1 MTTGGRSGPVPGSAS
16 SRAAAARAVVELA
29 RPLNGAIAAV
39 AVLVGAFVARRPT
52 SVEPAVLGALAA
64 FAAVA
69 SANAANDIV
78 DREID
83 RVNRPGRPIP
93 SGRIGLGT
101 AKSAALLWQ
110 AAALVLS
117 ALVGGEAFALVA
129 SWAVVTTLYSAYV
142 KGVPVAGTVL
152 AAFVG
157 ASPFLL
163 GGITQGR
170 IALTAAPFGLA
181 FVVQAARE
189 LVKDAEDVEG
199 DARAGV
205 RTLAVA
211 LGRDAAILAA
221 RLIAI
226 VLMPLAVLPFI
237 LRLYGP
243 GYAAVVVVIE
253 GVLAWLIVSMGGAA
267 EPARLRLWSNGLKT
281 VMVLGLAAFAL
292 GVI

>member
-1 MTTGGRSGPVPGSAS
+1 MTTGGKSGPVPGSAS
-16 SRAAAARAVVELA
+16 SPASAARAVVELA
-29 RPLNGAIAAV
+29 RPLNGAIAAG
-39 AVLVGAFVARRPT
+39 AVLVGAFVARRPVLL
-52 SVEPAVLGALAA
+52 SPAILGALAA
-64 FAAVA
+64 FAAAA

-83 RVNRPGRPIP
+83 AVNRPGRPIP
-93 SGRIGLGT
+93 SGRIGPGA

-129 SWAVVTTLYSAYV
+129 SWAVVTTIYSAYL
-142 KGVPVAGTVL
+142 KAVPVTGTVL
-152 AAFVG
+152 AALVG
-157 ASPFLL
+157 ASPFLM

-170 IALTAAPFGLA
+170 IALSAVPFALA
-181 FVVQAARE
+181 FVVHAARE

-211 LGRDAAILAA
+211 LGRDAAVLAA
-221 RLIAI
+221 RLIVI
-226 VLMPLAVLPFI
+226 VLMPLAVLPFV
-237 LRLYGP
+237 LGLFGW
-243 GYAAVVVVIE
+243 GYVAVVAVIE
-253 GVLAWLIVSMGGAA
+253 GVLAWLAVSMGGPS
-267 EPARLRLWSNGLKT
+267 EPARLRLWSNGFKA